1 MRYLAETHTEQ
12 GSRNSRFLKYAW
24 LFCNY
29 FRKNSYHECLIETSN
44 SICRVNQMTG
54 FYMERNT
61 WLK

>member
-29 FRKNSYHECLIETSN
+29 FRKKSYHECL
-44 SICRVNQMTG
+44 TG
-54 FYMERNT
+54 SSLTHFSPVLNFI
-61 WLK
+61 

>member
-29 FRKNSYHECLIETSN
+29 FRKNSYHECL
-44 SICRVNQMTG
+44 TG
-54 FYMERNT
+54 SS
-61 WLK
+61 